1 MGQSLYATPDISEHV
16 GCQTAW
22 VFVDGVC
29 IEAPV
34 EFHLLLRRNRQG
46 ALVRRYAIPQVFNE
60 PYAFV
65 DWRSVSFLSMTPS
78 PRVSTSLKIL
88 PLRLP
93 LPLSRLR
100 PRAPLEF
107 VFMSFA
113 SAVCLILSRSES
125 AHARFKLS
133 E

>member
-65 DWRSVSFLSMTPS
+65 YR
-78 PRVSTSLKIL
+78 KICQL
-88 PLRLP
+88 
-93 LPLSRLR
+93 
-100 PRAPLEF
+100 
-107 VFMSFA
+107 
-113 SAVCLILSRSES
+113 LI
-125 AHARFKLS
+125 HD
-133 E
+133 